1 MTGPIFVFNPQ
12 GALVPIFEKPYESE
26 AIFQEMLAKYPEL
39 LLGGDE
45 RTPYSGLLLIA
56 REQGIPIEEG
66 GGNYFSLD
74 HLFVDQ
80 NGVPTLVEVKRRSD
94 TRNRR
99 EIVAQ
104 MLDYASNGLAC
115 WTIDDLRRNF
125 ENTCAADSRDPGDV
139 LGEFLGGE
147 GDSEAFWRSIEVN
160 IQNERIRMVF
170 VADEISLELRR
181 IISFLN
187 RQMRTSEMLAIEL
200 KQFVGEGVQAFV
212 PDVIVKPAIVPPPP
226 LPTPKWTEERFM
238 AELEQRMGPEAV
250 GVARTI
256 LAWGDRSTTYIE
268 YGRGSVAGAMYPIFE
283 WKGTKYYPVILWT
296 YGRAEIQ
303 FTQLQTRP
311 PFDDLEKRREFLSR
325 LNAIPGISIPDEA
338 IDRRPAIS
346 MSVLAPSAIREQ
358 FIAVLDWFLGEVR
371 ERA

>member
-1 MTGPIFVFNPQ
+1 
-12 GALVPIFEKPYESE
+12 
-26 AIFQEMLAKYPEL
+26 
-39 LLGGDE
+39 
-45 RTPYSGLLLIA
+45 
-56 REQGIPIEEG
+56 
-66 GGNYFSLD
+66 
-74 HLFVDQ
+74 
-80 NGVPTLVEVKRRSD
+80 
-94 TRNRR
+94 
-99 EIVAQ
+99 
-104 MLDYASNGLAC
+104 
-115 WTIDDLRRNF
+115 
-125 ENTCAADSRDPGDV
+125 
-139 LGEFLGGE
+139 
-147 GDSEAFWRSIEVN
+147 
-160 IQNERIRMVF
+160 
-170 VADEISLELRR
+170 
-181 IISFLN
+181 
-187 RQMRTSEMLAIEL
+187 
-200 KQFVGEGVQAFV
+200 
-212 PDVIVKPAIVPPPP
+212 
-226 LPTPKWTEERFM
+226 M